1 LADVAGRRP
10 LRDAFD
16 QLRQLVPRLAP
27 LQQPDGVRDDLA
39 AQLGGHGRRRILGG
53 DCRRPRLSWRCCAS
67 RSCGARRW
75 FRSIS
80 AFGSGSWSRRWRR
93 RPSRSRRRRR
103 GSTHRRWR
111 DCLDARQFARRV
123 VARRSRRFGGGGSR
137 RLHHLDS
144 RARGRGWLGPRWICE
159 RHEALD
165 VLDADQVRQERHQ
178 LQRLREFAVAHRLA
192 RLAVRLELEELL
204 ARDLQNPARRPV
216 MLRPGLHTR
225 VSGIAQLD
233 VFEMELDAR
242 KPFLDQ
248 LGDASIGRG
257 HAMLA
262 PVRYAHYAVIM
273 LTSGAKFAPCTA
285 PIAGGA
291 DMNAKIS
298 GGLIQA
304 TMFGGALLACS
315 ALHAAT
321 SNWSPPR
328 SADGKPVISGVWSNA
343 SVTNLTR
350 PAGVTKLVVTREEAE
365 ALVKANP
372 FQRLIEADNGPSDL
386 NDNLLED
393 KNADRGYN
401 AFWVDPGNFLA
412 SVNGEYRTS
421 WIVEPAN
428 GQMPLS
434 DAGRK
439 LIQAGRAERDL
450 NLYAGPEALPLPER
464 CLIAFSGASGPGML
478 NPMYN
483 NNYQIVQTPDAVLIN
498 VEMVHD
504 ARIVPISKD
513 KATAQ
518 ASHKP
523 AALNKWFGDPVG
535 WWEGDTLV

>member
-1 LADVAGRRP
+1 
-10 LRDAFD
+10 
-16 QLRQLVPRLAP
+16 
-27 LQQPDGVRDDLA
+27 
-39 AQLGGHGRRRILGG
+39 
-53 DCRRPRLSWRCCAS
+53 
-67 RSCGARRW
+67 
-75 FRSIS
+75 
-80 AFGSGSWSRRWRR
+80 
-93 RPSRSRRRRR
+93 
-103 GSTHRRWR
+103 
-111 DCLDARQFARRV
+111 
-123 VARRSRRFGGGGSR
+123 
-137 RLHHLDS
+137 
-144 RARGRGWLGPRWICE
+144 
-159 RHEALD
+159 
-165 VLDADQVRQERHQ
+165 
-178 LQRLREFAVAHRLA
+178 
-192 RLAVRLELEELL
+192 
-204 ARDLQNPARRPV
+204 
-216 MLRPGLHTR
+216 
-225 VSGIAQLD
+225 
-233 VFEMELDAR
+233 
-242 KPFLDQ
+242 
-248 LGDASIGRG
+248 
-257 HAMLA
+257 
-262 PVRYAHYAVIM
+262 
-273 LTSGAKFAPCTA
+273 
-285 PIAGGA
+285 
-291 DMNAKIS
+291 MNAKIS

-328 SADGKPVISGVWSNA
+328 TADGKPVISGVWSNA

-504 ARIVPISKD
+504 ARIVPVDGSPHLPSGIRQYK
-513 KATAQ
+513 
-518 ASHKP
+518 
-523 AALNKWFGDPVG
+523 GDSRG
-535 WWEGDTLV
+535 RWDGETLVIETTNFIDRMGVGMNGTGASDALTITERFRRTSHTSLSYSITLDDPKTWTAPFTLEYPLARDDRYGMFEYACHEGNYALQNILRGTRP